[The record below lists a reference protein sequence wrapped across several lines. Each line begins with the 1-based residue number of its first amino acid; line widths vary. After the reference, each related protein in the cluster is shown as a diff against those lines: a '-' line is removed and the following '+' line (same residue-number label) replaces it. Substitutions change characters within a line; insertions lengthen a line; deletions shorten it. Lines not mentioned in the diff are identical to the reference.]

1 MMASHLFVALAGG
14 GLLLQ
19 AGALEQGVLAE
30 LAAHGYERFLQ
41 VPFFILGLSVVEKRD
56 GGVRFGQQ
64 IGESDA
70 QATDGNIT
78 AGPLRRTGA
87 RSAP

>member
-1 MMASHLFVALAGG
+1 MDFTLFGQSARPLVPVLSCMMASHLFVALAGG

-41 VPFFILGLSVVEKRD
+41 VPFFILGLSVVEK
-56 GGVRFGQQ
+56 
-64 IGESDA
+64 A
-70 QATDGNIT
+70 
-78 AGPLRRTGA
+78 
-87 RSAP
+87 